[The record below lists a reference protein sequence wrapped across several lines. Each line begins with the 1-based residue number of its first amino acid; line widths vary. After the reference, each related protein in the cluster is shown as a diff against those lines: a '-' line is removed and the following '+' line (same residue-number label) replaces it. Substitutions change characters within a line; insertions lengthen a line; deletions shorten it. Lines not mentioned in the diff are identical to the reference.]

1 MLSEVDNLK
10 PIDKFRSLFAEPER
24 LSDKGMD
31 FLDSL
36 FGDSLDEE
44 SEVSDLEV
52 EDEQER
58 SITTVDDKETTTKT
72 HLEVF
77 KKMNEDKI
85 VELKSRIED
94 SEKILE
100 SITMRSN

>member
-1 MLSEVDNLK
+1 
-10 PIDKFRSLFAEPER
+10 
-24 LSDKGMD
+24 MD

-58 SITTVDDKETTTKT
+58 SITTVDDRNK
-72 HLEVF
+72 
-77 KKMNEDKI
+77 
-85 VELKSRIED
+85 LKH
-94 SEKILE
+94 
-100 SITMRSN
+100 T

>member
-1 MLSEVDNLK
+1 MNK
-10 PIDKFRSLFAEPER
+10 K
-24 LSDKGMD
+24 
-31 FLDSL
+31 
-36 FGDSLDEE
+36 EE
-44 SEVSDLEV
+44 S
-52 EDEQER
+52 
-58 SITTVDDKETTTKT
+58 TTVDDKETTTKT

-100 SITMRSN
+100 SITMRLNKLRQE

>member
-1 MLSEVDNLK
+1 
-10 PIDKFRSLFAEPER
+10 
-24 LSDKGMD
+24 MD

-58 SITTVDDKETTTKT
+58 AQP
-72 HLEVF
+72 
-77 KKMNEDKI
+77 
-85 VELKSRIED
+85 
-94 SEKILE
+94 
-100 SITMRSN
+100 